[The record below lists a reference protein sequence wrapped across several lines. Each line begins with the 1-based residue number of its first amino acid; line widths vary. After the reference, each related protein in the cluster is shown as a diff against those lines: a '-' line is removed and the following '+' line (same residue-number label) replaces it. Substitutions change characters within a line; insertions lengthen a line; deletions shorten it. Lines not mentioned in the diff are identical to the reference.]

1 MIINEILEAR
11 KTKTDTKTKK
21 KNLGLDNLLNP
32 NKPADKPVTKP
43 KEEPKKQQTPNRPTA
58 SQSDTLRAT
67 SGIAPNQRMADLLSR
82 MRDIEIDPE
91 DTGYPTVEP
100 ETLPDILV
108 NTENLPSVANQSLQT
123 AGVQRPKWHKV
134 ANLPGN
140 MSRGIRTL
148 GKRLFQTFTNTPT
161 DEITMIGNLGGMGP
175 NTPLE
180 VNSVAGWLRNNGK
193 DLGGIG
199 NIDFNNIIPGYNAEI
214 AMYTAAG
221 IRWMLVRDEFGSYIY
236 CWPES
241 DSKSLQGQGALGHN
255 RPLLPR

>member
-1 MIINEILEAR
+1 MIIDEIFEAR
-11 KTKTDTKTKK
+11 KTKTDTKTSTV
-21 KNLGLDNLLNP
+21 GIDNLLNP
-32 NKPADKPVTKP
+32 EQPSAKPVGKP
-43 KEEPKKQQTPNRPTA
+43 KEEPKKQQAPNRPTA
-58 SQSDTLRAT
+58 SQADTLRAT
-67 SGIAPNQRMADLLSR
+67 QGIANPRMADLLSR
-82 MRDIEIDPE
+82 MRNIENDPE
-91 DTGYPTVEP
+91 DTGYPTIEP
-100 ETLPDILV
+100 ETLPDV
-108 NTENLPSVANQSLQT
+108 RVDTDNLPAVANQSLQA

-148 GKRLFQTFTNTPT
+148 GKRLFHSFTNTPT

-180 VNSVAGWLRNNGK
+180 VNSVAGWLRNHGK
-193 DLGGIG
+193 DLGGVG

-236 CWPES
+236 SWPES
-241 DSKSLQGQGALGHN
+241 ESKTISGQGALGHD
-255 RPLLPR
+255 RPMLPR